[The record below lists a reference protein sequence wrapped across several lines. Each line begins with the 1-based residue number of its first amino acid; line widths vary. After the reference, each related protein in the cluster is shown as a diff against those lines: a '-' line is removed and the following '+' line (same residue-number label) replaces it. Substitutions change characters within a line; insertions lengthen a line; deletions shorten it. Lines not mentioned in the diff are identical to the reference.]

1 MNLPNKLTTSRF
13 VITIF
18 FVPVMLWDSL
28 PFNTTFALVLFV
40 AGGITDIL
48 DGHLA
53 RKHGLKTDF
62 GVLMD
67 PLADK
72 ILVCSGFILLVG
84 ISITE
89 QQQAVILGEYYL
101 AEAVAVPGMPGNP
114 LMPAW
119 MVIVIVSRELAI
131 TGLRLLAANK
141 QVVLPAENIGK
152 RKTNFQFAAVISLL
166 VIISYP
172 EWGEVWGGEI
182 WLKFFG
188 FEIAGWPWSI
198 WFTLIATWGA
208 VGLTLVSG
216 IHYLWQNRDLYMKD
230 M

>member
-18 FVPVMLWDSL
+18 FVAVMLWDSL
-28 PFNTTFALVLFV
+28 PYNTTFALVLFV

-101 AEAVAVPGMPGNP
+101 PEAVAVPGMPGNP

-172 EWGEVWGGEI
+172 EWGGI
-182 WLKFFG
+182 WVKFFG

-216 IHYLWQNRDLYMKD
+216 IHYLWQNRDLYLKD

>member
-1 MNLPNKLTTSRF
+1 MTTSRF
-13 VITIF
+13 VTTIF
-18 FVPVMLWDSL
+18 FVAVMLWDSL
-28 PFNTTFALVLFV
+28 PYNTTFALVLFV

-101 AEAVAVPGMPGNP
+101 PEAVAVPGMPGNP

-172 EWGEVWGGEI
+172 EWGGI
-182 WLKFFG
+182 WVKFFG

-216 IHYLWQNRDLYMKD
+216 IHYLWQNRDLYLKD

>member
-13 VITIF
+13 LITFIF
-18 FVPVMLWDSL
+18 VVLMLWDSL
-28 PFNTTFALVLFV
+28 PYNTSWAAFLFFI
-40 AGGITDIL
+40 GGMTDIL

-53 RKHGLKTDF
+53 RKHGLQTDF
-62 GVLMD
+62 GALMD

-72 ILVCSGFILLVG
+72 ILVCAGFILLVG
-84 ISITE
+84 IKINPQT
-89 QQQAVILGEYYL
+89 QLGIYQLPEAL
-101 AEAVAVPGMPGNP
+101 AAPGKEL

-119 MVIVIVSRELAI
+119 MVIVIVARELAI

-152 RKTNFQFAAVISLL
+152 RKTNLQFVAIISML

-172 EWGEVWGGEI
+172 GWGEGWV
-182 WLKFFG
+182 KFFG
-188 FEIAGWPWSI
+188 VEVAGWPWSI
-198 WFTLIATWGA
+198 WFTVIATWGA

-216 IHYLWQNRDLYMKD
+216 VHYLWVNRDLYLKD

>member
-13 VITIF
+13 FITII
-18 FVPVMLWDSL
+18 FVVLMLWDSL
-28 PFNTTFALVLFV
+28 PYNTSWAVLLFFI
-40 AGGITDIL
+40 GGMTDIL
-48 DGHLA
+48 DGYLA
-53 RKHGLKTDF
+53 RKQGLQTDF
-62 GVLMD
+62 GALMD

-72 ILVCSGFILLVG
+72 ILVCAGFILLVG
-84 ISITE
+84 MKMNPQT
-89 QQQAVILGEYYL
+89 QLGSYQLPEAL
-101 AEAVAVPGMPGNP
+101 AAPGKEL

-119 MVIVIVSRELAI
+119 MVIVIVARELAI

-152 RKTNFQFAAVISLL
+152 RKTNLQFVAIISML

-172 EWGEVWGGEI
+172 GWGEGWV
-182 WLKFFG
+182 KFFG
-188 FEIAGWPWSI
+188 VEIAGCPWSI
-198 WFTLIATWGA
+198 WFTFIATWGA

-216 IHYLWQNRDLYMKD
+216 VHYLWVNRDLYLKD

>member
-18 FVPVMLWDSL
+18 FVAVMLWDSL
-28 PFNTTFALVLFV
+28 PYNTTFALVLFV

-84 ISITE
+84 ISTTE

-101 AEAVAVPGMPGNP
+101 PEAVAVPGMPGNP

-172 EWGEVWGGEI
+172 EWGEVWGEGI

-216 IHYLWQNRDLYMKD
+216 IHYLWQNRDLYLKD

>member
-13 VITIF
+13 FITII
-18 FVPVMLWDSL
+18 FVVLMLWDSL
-28 PFNTTFALVLFV
+28 PYNTSWAALLFFI
-40 AGGITDIL
+40 GGMTDIL

-53 RKHGLKTDF
+53 RKHGLQTDF
-62 GVLMD
+62 GALMD

-72 ILVCSGFILLVG
+72 ILVCAGFIFLVG
-84 ISITE
+84 MKINPET
-89 QQQAVILGEYYL
+89 QLGSYQLPEAL
-101 AEAVAVPGMPGNP
+101 AAPGKEL

-119 MVIVIVSRELAI
+119 MVIVIVARELAI

-152 RKTNFQFAAVISLL
+152 RKTNLQFVAIISML

-172 EWGEVWGGEI
+172 GWGEGWV
-182 WLKFFG
+182 KFFG
-188 FEIAGWPWSI
+188 VEIAGCPWSI
-198 WFTLIATWGA
+198 WFTFIATWGA

-216 IHYLWQNRDLYMKD
+216 VHYLWVNRDLYLKD

>member
-13 VITIF
+13 FITII
-18 FVPVMLWDSL
+18 FVVLMLWDSL
-28 PFNTTFALVLFV
+28 PYNTSWAALLFFI
-40 AGGITDIL
+40 GGMTDIL

-53 RKHGLKTDF
+53 RKQGLQTDF

-72 ILVCSGFILLVG
+72 ILVCAGFILLVG
-84 ISITE
+84 MKMNPQT
-89 QQQAVILGEYYL
+89 QLGSYQLPEAL
-101 AEAVAVPGMPGNP
+101 ASPGKEL

-119 MVIVIVSRELAI
+119 MVIVIVARELAI

-152 RKTNFQFAAVISLL
+152 RKTNLQFVAVISMLI
-166 VIISYP
+166 IISYP
-172 EWGEVWGGEI
+172 GWGEGWV
-182 WLKFFG
+182 KFFG
-188 FEIAGWPWSI
+188 VEVAGWPWSI
-198 WFTLIATWGA
+198 WFTVIATWGA

-216 IHYLWQNRDLYMKD
+216 VHYLWVNRDLYLKD

>member
-13 VITIF
+13 AITIVFVVVMVWDALPYHTSWAALLF
-18 FVPVMLWDSL
+18 FI
-28 PFNTTFALVLFV
+28 
-40 AGGITDIL
+40 GGITDIL
-48 DGHLA
+48 DGYLA
-53 RKHGLKTDF
+53 RKHGLQTDF
-62 GVLMD
+62 GALMD

-72 ILVCSGFILLVG
+72 VLVCAGFILLVG
-84 ISITE
+84 MKVNPET
-89 QQQAVILGEYYL
+89 QLGSFNL
-101 AEAVAVPGMPGNP
+101 PEALAVPGPEL

-119 MVIVIVSRELAI
+119 MVIVIVARELAI

-152 RKTNFQFAAVISLL
+152 RKTNFQFVAVISML
-166 VIISYP
+166 VIVSYP
-172 EWGEVWGGEI
+172 EWGDGWV
-182 WLKFFG
+182 KFFG
-188 FEIAGWPWSI
+188 AEIAGWPWSI

-216 IHYLWQNRDLYMKD
+216 AHYLWQNRDLYLKD

>member
-13 VITIF
+13 LITFIF
-18 FVPVMLWDSL
+18 AVLILWDSL
-28 PFNTTFALVLFV
+28 PYNTSWAALLFFI
-40 AGGITDIL
+40 GGMTDIL

-53 RKHGLKTDF
+53 RKHGLQTDF
-62 GVLMD
+62 GALMD

-72 ILVCSGFILLVG
+72 ILVCAGLILLVG
-84 ISITE
+84 MKINPET
-89 QQQAVILGEYYL
+89 QLGSYQLPEAL
-101 AEAVAVPGMPGNP
+101 AAPGKEL

-119 MVIVIVSRELAI
+119 MVIVIVARELAI

-152 RKTNFQFAAVISLL
+152 RKTNLQFVAIISML

-172 EWGEVWGGEI
+172 GWGEGWV
-182 WLKFFG
+182 KFFG
-188 FEIAGWPWSI
+188 VEIAGCPWSI
-198 WFTLIATWGA
+198 WFTFIATWGA

-216 IHYLWQNRDLYMKD
+216 VHYLWVNRDLYLKD

>member
-13 VITIF
+13 FITII
-18 FVPVMLWDSL
+18 FVVLMLWDSL
-28 PFNTTFALVLFV
+28 PYNTSWAALLFFI
-40 AGGITDIL
+40 GGMTDIL
-48 DGHLA
+48 DGYLA
-53 RKHGLKTDF
+53 RKQGLQTDF
-62 GVLMD
+62 GALMD

-72 ILVCSGFILLVG
+72 ILVCAGFILLVG
-84 ISITE
+84 MKMNPQT
-89 QQQAVILGEYYL
+89 QLGSYQLPEAL
-101 AEAVAVPGMPGNP
+101 AAPGKEL

-119 MVIVIVSRELAI
+119 MVIVIVARELAI

-152 RKTNFQFAAVISLL
+152 RKTNLQFVAIISML

-172 EWGEVWGGEI
+172 GWGDGWV
-182 WLKFFG
+182 KFFG
-188 FEIAGWPWSI
+188 VEIAGCPWSI
-198 WFTLIATWGA
+198 WFTFIATWGA

-216 IHYLWQNRDLYMKD
+216 VHYLWVNRDLYLKD

>member
-13 VITIF
+13 LITFIF
-18 FVPVMLWDSL
+18 AVLILWDSL
-28 PFNTTFALVLFV
+28 PYNTSWAALLFFI
-40 AGGITDIL
+40 GGMTDIL

-53 RKHGLKTDF
+53 RKHGLQTDF
-62 GVLMD
+62 GALMD

-72 ILVCSGFILLVG
+72 ILVCAGFILLVG
-84 ISITE
+84 MKINPET
-89 QQQAVILGEYYL
+89 QLGSYQLPEAL
-101 AEAVAVPGMPGNP
+101 AAPGKEL

-119 MVIVIVSRELAI
+119 MVIVIVARELAI

-152 RKTNFQFAAVISLL
+152 RKTNLQFVAIISML

-172 EWGEVWGGEI
+172 GWGEGWV
-182 WLKFFG
+182 KFFG
-188 FEIAGWPWSI
+188 VEVAGWPWSI
-198 WFTLIATWGA
+198 WFTFIATWSA

-216 IHYLWQNRDLYMKD
+216 VHYLWVNRDLYLRD

>member
-18 FVPVMLWDSL
+18 FVAVMLWDSL
-28 PFNTTFALVLFV
+28 PYYTTFALVLFV

-101 AEAVAVPGMPGNP
+101 PEAVAVPGMPGNP

-152 RKTNFQFAAVISLL
+152 RKTNFQFVAVISLL

-172 EWGEVWGGEI
+172 EWGEFWGGEI
-182 WLKFFG
+182 WKKFFG

-216 IHYLWQNRDLYMKD
+216 IYYLWQNRDLYLKD